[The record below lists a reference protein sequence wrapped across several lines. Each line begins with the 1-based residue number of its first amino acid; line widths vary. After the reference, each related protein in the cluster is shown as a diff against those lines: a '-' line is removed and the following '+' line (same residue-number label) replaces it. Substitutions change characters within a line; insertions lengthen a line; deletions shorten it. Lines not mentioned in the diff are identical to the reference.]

1 MEARRPALVRASRVS
16 LTWRVALMSA
26 LAVAALGG
34 LTMLVAYQVVRAGLY
49 AELRRAIKQDAATVA
64 ALYSQGEGSA
74 ASGLSGPTGGVVLQ
88 IYDPSGRLLA
98 ASQPEFERAQAALPP
113 SDVVG
118 AALVPTTWNGLVAGR
133 QMEAALAPFELGVV
147 AVLTDPSYI
156 GPVLADLSRTLLV
169 AALLLVG
176 LSLVVGYAVAAA
188 ALRPIARLARLAA
201 LRGPDDL
208 EPIAYEGPLDEVGR
222 LTFALNGLLERLRE
236 ALAAQRVFLAE
247 TSHELRTPLTSLRGF
262 LDRAVRRTPPAHRDD
277 LLDAQRVAGTMTRL
291 VEDLLQ
297 LSRGQLV
304 VDQALHLVDV
314 GLDVLRPVADEFP
327 GVRVEA
333 DGGVLILGDPQ
344 RLNQAVR
351 NLTANAVRAAG
362 RPGGVTLRLAQRG
375 QEALV
380 TVEDDGPGIPQEAL
394 PHIFEKFYK
403 GAGGGSGLGLAIARQ
418 IVEHHHGALT
428 VRSRPGETVFE
439 MRLPLIEAVDEG

>member
-1 MEARRPALVRASRVS
+1 
-16 LTWRVALMSA
+16 
-26 LAVAALGG
+26 
-34 LTMLVAYQVVRAGLY
+34 
-49 AELRRAIKQDAATVA
+49 
-64 ALYSQGEGSA
+64 
-74 ASGLSGPTGGVVLQ
+74 
-88 IYDPSGRLLA
+88 
-98 ASQPEFERAQAALPP
+98 
-113 SDVVG
+113 DVVG
-118 AALVPTTWNGLVAGR
+118 AALVPTTWNGLVVGR
-133 QMEAALAPFELGVV
+133 QMEAALDPFELGVV

-262 LDRAVRRTPPAHRDD
+262 LDRKSTRTPPAHRDD

-333 DGGVLILGDPQ
+333 D
-344 RLNQAVR
+344 
-351 NLTANAVRAAG
+351 
-362 RPGGVTLRLAQRG
+362 
-375 QEALV
+375 
-380 TVEDDGPGIPQEAL
+380 
-394 PHIFEKFYK
+394 
-403 GAGGGSGLGLAIARQ
+403 
-418 IVEHHHGALT
+418 
-428 VRSRPGETVFE
+428 
-439 MRLPLIEAVDEG
+439 

>member
-1 MEARRPALVRASRVS
+1 MRRRPATVVRAPRVS

-34 LTMLVAYQVVRAGLY
+34 LTMLITYQVVRAGLY
-49 AELRRAIKQDAATVA
+49 EELRRAIKEDAATVA
-64 ALYSQGEGSA
+64 QLYSLGEGSA

-88 IYDPSGRLLA
+88 IYDASGRLLA
-98 ASQPEFERAQAALPP
+98 ASQPEFERAQSAIPP

-118 AALVPTTWNGLVAGR
+118 AALVPTSWNGLVAGR
-133 QMEAALAPFELGVV
+133 RMEAALAPFELGVV

-156 GPVLADLSRTLLV
+156 GPVLTDLSRTLLV

-176 LSLVVGYAVAAA
+176 LSLVVGYAVASA
-188 ALRPIARLARLAA
+188 ALRPVARLARLAA
-201 LRGPDDL
+201 LLGPDDL
-208 EPIAYEGPLDEVGR
+208 EEIRYDGPLDEVGR
-222 LTFALNGLLERLRE
+222 LTFALNGLLRRLRE
-236 ALAAQRVFLAE
+236 ALDAQRVFLAE

-262 LDRAVRRTPPAHRDD
+262 LDRAVRRARPENEGD

-304 VDQALHLVDV
+304 VEQGLHLVDV
-314 GLDVLRPVADEFP
+314 ALDVLRPVADEFP
-327 GVRVEA
+327 GVNVEA
-333 DGGVLILGDPQ
+333 DGGVLVLGDPL

-362 RPGGVTLRLAQRG
+362 RAGGVTLRLVEEGPNAV
-375 QEALV
+375 V
-380 TVEDDGPGIPQEAL
+380 TVEDDGPGIPEEMR

-403 GAGGGSGLGLAIARQ
+403 GAGGGSGLGLAIAKQ
-418 IVEHHHGALT
+418 IVNHHRGTLG
-428 VRSRPGETVFE
+428 VRTRPGETVFE
-439 MRLPLIEAVDEG
+439 MRLPLIEAVDDE